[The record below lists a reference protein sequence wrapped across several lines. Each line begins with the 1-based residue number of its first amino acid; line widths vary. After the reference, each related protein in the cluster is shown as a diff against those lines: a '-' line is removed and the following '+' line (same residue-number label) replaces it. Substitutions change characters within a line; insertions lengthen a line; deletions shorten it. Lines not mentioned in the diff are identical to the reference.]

1 MKLND
6 ELREFLS
13 GKIFSSGCYFKL
25 SGDFSERSRLT
36 YMQKMVKDARVLHI
50 GCVDHTPKKVQR
62 KLERGV
68 WLHKLLMDSAELCA
82 GVDINEEGVD
92 YLTDEMKL
100 PHIYCGDILSDLI
113 PGVSDKDWDYV
124 VLGEI
129 LEHVDNPVDFLDR
142 LRRRP
147 GLENAKCIITVPNA
161 FHYKNFKKALKHF
174 EDINS
179 DHRYWFT
186 PYTLSKV
193 LVMAGWEVEDIQLTQ
208 DRAFGFFPPI
218 PYYLLKRYPLLR
230 SKVVAM
236 AKAASSE

>member
-1 MKLND
+1 MKLD
-6 ELREFLS
+6 KQLRRFLN

-25 SGDFSERSRLT
+25 AGDFSERSRLT
-36 YMQKMVKDARVLHI
+36 YLVNKVKGARVLHI
-50 GCVDHTPKKVQR
+50 GCVDHTPDKVKR

-68 WLHKLLMDSAELCA
+68 WLHKLLMDSASLCA
-82 GVDINEEGVD
+82 GVDINEEGVNF
-92 YLTDEMKL
+92 LTDEMKL
-100 PHIYCGDILSDLI
+100 PDIYWGDILTDLI
-113 PGVSDKDWDYV
+113 PGINDKDWDFV

-129 LEHVDNPVDFLDR
+129 LEHVDDPVSFMR
-142 LRRRP
+142 TLRGRP

-161 FHYKNFKKALKHF
+161 FHYKNFKKALKQY

-193 LVMAGWEVEDIQLTQ
+193 LVMAGWEVEDVQLTQ
-208 DRAFGFFPPI
+208 DRPFGFFPPI
-218 PYYLLKRYPLLR
+218 PYFLLKRYPLLR

-236 AKAASSE
+236 AKSPAA